1 MRTARLLVP
10 LTALALLAGCAG
22 DGDDAPDLASCLR
35 GEWTPEP
42 ATQRTAVEGR
52 LAVMGMAGSVAVS
65 GESVTAIDATTITTT
80 FLDQLTELTL
90 EENGQTLVSSTR
102 TNGTVSQPY
111 TLDGDVL
118 TAGAGD
124 ASTVQVESAVTLDG
138 EEVDGADEDLL
149 RALASAGAAGQA
161 GRLQV
166 TCSDDRLT
174 MTTLDMA
181 DIGVTDVT
189 ITLTRR

>member
-22 DGDDAPDLASCLR
+22 GGDDAPDLASCLR
-35 GEWTPEP
+35 GEWTPDP
-42 ATQRTAVEGR
+42 ATRRTAVEGR

-65 GESVTAIDATTITTT
+65 GESVTAIDATTMTTT

-124 ASTVQVESAVTLDG
+124 ASTVHVESAVTLDG

>member
-1 MRTARLLVP
+1 MRTPCLLVP
-10 LTALALLAGCAG
+10 LTVLALLAGCTG
-22 DGDDAPDLASCLR
+22 DDDAPDLASCLQ
-35 GEWTPEP
+35 GEWTPDP

-52 LAVMGMAGSVAVS
+52 LAVMGMAGSVTMS
-65 GESVTAIDATTITTT
+65 GESVTAIDDATMTTT
-80 FLDQLTELTL
+80 YLDQLTELTL

-149 RALASAGAAGQA
+149 RVLGSAGAAGQA
-161 GRLQV
+161 GRLRV

-181 DIGVTDVT
+181 DVGVTDVT